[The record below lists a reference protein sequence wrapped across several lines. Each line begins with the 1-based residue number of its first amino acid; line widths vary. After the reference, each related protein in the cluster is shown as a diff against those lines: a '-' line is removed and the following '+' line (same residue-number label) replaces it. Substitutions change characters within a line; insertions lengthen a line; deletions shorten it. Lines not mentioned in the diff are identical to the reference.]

1 MNRGSESGFN
11 DPTNLTRWTTGFLFA
26 HLAFVLVRLCVS
38 AVEQGVGSLELPS
51 AIRIIWIALQLLVF
65 YGTWVLV
72 PAWTRRANHNARQL
86 GACDMTFT
94 PAWAAGW
101 YFLPPG
107 LLWKPYQVMT
117 EVWQAS
123 VDPTDWKG
131 QRGSPLVGW
140 WWALWL
146 TVTWGELL
154 VYGVAT
160 LTLEP
165 GDAQTVDGAVGLAGR
180 VLHVPLTLL
189 LLTII
194 TKIDRLQMGHHDG
207 DRG

>member
-72 PAWTRRANHNARQL
+72 PVWTRRASHNARQL

-117 EVWQAS
+117 EIWQAS

-165 GDAQTVDGAVGLAGR
+165 GEAQTVDGAVGLAGR

-194 TKIDRLQMGHHDG
+194 MKVHRLQMGHFHG